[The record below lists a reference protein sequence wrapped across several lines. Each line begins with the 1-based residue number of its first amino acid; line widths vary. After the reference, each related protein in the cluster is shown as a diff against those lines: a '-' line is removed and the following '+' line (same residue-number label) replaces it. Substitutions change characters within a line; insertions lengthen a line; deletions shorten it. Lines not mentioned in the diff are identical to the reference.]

1 MTAIETLLA
10 ALSGGV
16 VGIVLGLVG
25 GGGSILAVPLLVYL
39 VGVTNPHVAIGTSA
53 LSVAASAT
61 SALIG
66 HARAGTV
73 KWRCALMFA
82 AAGSIGAIGG
92 SSLGKAIDGQ
102 RLLFLFAIVMIVVGI
117 MMLSDRG
124 DPGNPDV
131 VCTRTNAPKVVGFG
145 LGSGAFSG
153 FFGIGG
159 GFLIVPGLVA
169 ATGMPMLNAIGSS
182 LVAVAM
188 FGLTTAVSYA
198 VSGLIDWPLAAVFIS
213 GGIIGSLIGGAASR
227 LLAKKTAV
235 LKTVFAVLIFFVAAY
250 MLWQSGRTFWE
261 GL

>member
-1 MTAIETLLA
+1 MTAIEALLA

-53 LSVAASAT
+53 LSVAASAA

-102 RLLFLFAIVMIVVGI
+102 RLLFLFAVVMIVVGLT
-117 MMLSDRG
+117 MLRDRG
-124 DPGNPDV
+124 DAGNPDV

-182 LVAVAM
+182 LVAVTM
-188 FGLTTAVSYA
+188 FGLTTAASYA
-198 VSGLIDWPLAAVFIS
+198 ISGLIDWPLAAVFVG
-213 GGIIGSLIGGAASR
+213 GGIVGSVVGGAASR
-227 LLAKKTAV
+227 LLARKTAA
-235 LKTVFAVLIFFVAAY
+235 LKTVFAVLIFIVAAY
-250 MLWQSGRTFWE
+250 MLWQSSQIFGE

>member
-1 MTAIETLLA
+1 MTAIEAMLA

-16 VGIVLGLVG
+16 VGIVLRLVG

-39 VGVTNPHVAIGTSA
+39 VGMTNPHIAIGTSA
-53 LSVAASAT
+53 LVVAASAS

-92 SSLGKAIDGQ
+92 SSLGKAIDGE
-102 RLLFLFAIVMIVVGI
+102 RLLFLFAIVMIVVGVT
-117 MMLSDRG
+117 MLRDRG

-131 VCTRTNAPKVVGFG
+131 ICTRTNAPKVIGFG
-145 LGSGAFSG
+145 AGSGAFSG

-159 GFLIVPGLVA
+159 GFLIVPGLIA
-169 ATGMPMLNAIGSS
+169 ATGMPMPNAIGSS
-182 LVAVAM
+182 LVAVTL
-188 FGLTTAVSYA
+188 FGLTTAASYA
-198 VSGLIDWPLAAVFIS
+198 FSGLIDWPLAAVVVG
-213 GGIIGSLIGGAASR
+213 GGIVGSFVGGATSR
-227 LLAKKTAV
+227 LLAKDTAM
-235 LKTVFAVLIFFVAAY
+235 LKTVFAILIFCVATY
-250 MLWQSGRTFWE
+250 MLWQSSQIFWQ

>member
-1 MTAIETLLA
+1 MTAIEVLFA
-10 ALSGGV
+10 ALSGGL

-53 LSVAASAT
+53 LSVAASAA

-82 AAGSIGAIGG
+82 VAGSIGAIGG
-92 SSLGKAIDGQ
+92 SSLGKSIDGQ
-102 RLLFLFAIVMIVVGI
+102 RLLFLFAIVMIDVGI
-117 MMLSDRG
+117 TMLRDRG
-124 DPGNPDV
+124 DPGNPDA
-131 VCTRTNAPKVVGFG
+131 VCTRTNAPKVIGFG
-145 LGSGAFSG
+145 TVSGAFSG

-182 LVAVAM
+182 LVAVTL
-188 FGLTTAVSYA
+188 FGLTTAASYA
-198 VSGLIDWPLAAVFIS
+198 ASGLIDWPLAAVFVG
-213 GGIIGSLIGGAASR
+213 GGIVGSFIGGATSR
-227 LLAKKTAV
+227 LLAKNTAT
-235 LKTVFAVLIFFVAAY
+235 LKTVFAVLIFCVAAY
-250 MLWQSGRTFWE
+250 MLWQSGQAFWE